1 MDTTRQDFIVGLVI
15 VGAIAVV
22 VGALLAT
29 SGWGERRYDLYLRAA
44 SAEGLT
50 ADSRVLLQGLEV
62 GRVARVSPRVDST
75 TRSVS
80 FVAKLSMIE
89 RFSGG
94 ADLRLP
100 AGTRA
105 RLEPASQISSAV
117 LIRLVLPDSTTR
129 GRGARLLAEGD
140 TIDSDRKVPV
150 MDQVAEVAQQ
160 LSKEVEEVLHRTHQ
174 SLEHV
179 DVILSQANGVLRDI
193 RPSVESTLVD
203 VAATMHH
210 VNTLVQR
217 LNPGLADSVSL
228 ALALSN
234 RVLLRVDSLAARTN
248 EMTTENRED
257 VRTAVANL
265 TQLTRQL
272 NHLAAEVSRRPY
284 RLLTG
289 EQIGEIHRA
298 TLSILEEVGVRVLI
312 RRTR

>member
-1 MDTTRQDFIVGLVI
+1 MDATRQDFIVGLVL

-50 ADSRVLLQGLEV
+50 ADSKVLLQGLEV

-75 TRSVS
+75 THGVA

-94 ADLRLP
+94 VDLRLP
-100 AGTRA
+100 AGTRGQ
-105 RLEPASQISSAV
+105 LEPASQISAAV
-117 LIRLVLPDSTTR
+117 LIRLVLPDSS
-129 GRGARLLAEGD
+129 GRPTRLLAEGD

-150 MDQVAEVAQQ
+150 LDQVAEVAQQ
-160 LSKEVEEVLHRTHQ
+160 LSKEVEQVLLRTHK

-179 DVILSQANGVLRDI
+179 DAILAQANGVLRDV
-193 RPSVESTLVD
+193 RPSVVGTMTDLSATLGR
-203 VAATMHH
+203 
-210 VNTLVQR
+210 VNKLVQR
-217 LNPGLADSVSL
+217 LDPGLADSVSG

-234 RVLLRVDSLAARTN
+234 RVLLRVDSLAAQASQ
-248 EMTTENRED
+248 MTAENRAD

-272 NHLAAEVSRRPY
+272 NHLAEEVSRRPY
-284 RLLTG
+284 RLVTG
-289 EQIGEIHRA
+289 VKPLVPDTARA
-298 TLSILEEVGVRVLI
+298 PDSTKSDPP
-312 RRTR
+312 

>member
-1 MDTTRQDFIVGLVI
+1 MRGSVDTTRQDFIVGLVI

-50 ADSRVLLQGLEV
+50 ADSKVLLQGLEV
-62 GRVARVSPRVDST
+62 GRVMRVSPRVDST
-75 TRSVS
+75 TRTVS

-100 AGTRA
+100 AGTRG
-105 RLEPASQISSAV
+105 RLEPASQISSTV
-117 LIRLVLPDSTTR
+117 LIRIVLPDSG
-129 GRGARLLAEGD
+129 GRAARLLAEGD

-160 LSKEVEEVLHRTHQ
+160 LSKEVQEVLHRTHQ
-174 SLEHV
+174 SLERV
-179 DVILSQANGVLRDI
+179 DAILAQANGVLKDI
-193 RPSVESTLVD
+193 RPSVETTLADVST
-203 VAATMHH
+203 TMNH
-210 VNTLVQR
+210 VNKLVQR
-217 LNPGLADSVSL
+217 LDPGLADSASR
-228 ALALSN
+228 AIALST
-234 RVLLRVDSLAARTN
+234 RIMLRVDSLAAQAGQ
-248 EMTTENRED
+248 MTTENRED
-257 VRTAVANL
+257 VRIAVANI

-272 NHLAAEVSRRPY
+272 NHLAEQVSRRPY

-289 EQIGEIHRA
+289 VKPLPSDSAPRA
-298 TLSILEEVGVRVLI
+298 GTQDSIP
-312 RRTR
+312 

>member
-1 MDTTRQDFIVGLVI
+1 MRGSVDTTRQDFIVGLVI

-50 ADSRVLLQGLEV
+50 ADSKVLLQGLEV
-62 GRVARVSPRVDST
+62 GRVMRVSPRVDST
-75 TRSVS
+75 TRTVS

-100 AGTRA
+100 AGTRG
-105 RLEPASQISSAV
+105 RLEPASQISSTV
-117 LIRLVLPDSTTR
+117 LIRIVLPDSG
-129 GRGARLLAEGD
+129 GRAARLLAEGD

-160 LSKEVEEVLHRTHQ
+160 LSKEVQEVLHRTHQ
-174 SLEHV
+174 SLERV
-179 DVILSQANGVLRDI
+179 DAILAQANGVLKDI
-193 RPSVESTLVD
+193 RPSVETTLADVST
-203 VAATMHH
+203 TMNH
-210 VNTLVQR
+210 VNKLVQR
-217 LNPGLADSVSL
+217 LDPGLADSVSH
-228 ALALSN
+228 AIALST
-234 RVLLRVDSLAARTN
+234 RIMLRVDSLAAQAGQ
-248 EMTTENRED
+248 MTSENRED
-257 VRTAVANL
+257 VRIAVANV

-272 NHLAAEVSRRPY
+272 NHLAEQLSRRPY

-289 EQIGEIHRA
+289 VKPLPSDSASRA
-298 TLSILEEVGVRVLI
+298 GTQDSIP
-312 RRTR
+312 

>member
-1 MDTTRQDFIVGLVI
+1 MRGPVDTTRQDFIVGLVI

-50 ADSRVLLQGLEV
+50 ADSKVLLQGLEV
-62 GRVARVSPRVDST
+62 GRVMRVSPRVDST
-75 TRSVS
+75 TRTVS

-100 AGTRA
+100 AGTRG
-105 RLEPASQISSAV
+105 RLESASQISSTV
-117 LIRLVLPDSTTR
+117 LIRIVLPDSG
-129 GRGARLLAEGD
+129 GRTARLLAEGD

-160 LSKEVEEVLHRTHQ
+160 LSKEVQEVLHRTHQ
-174 SLEHV
+174 SLERV
-179 DVILSQANGVLRDI
+179 DAILAQANGVLKDI
-193 RPSVESTLVD
+193 RPSVETTLADVST
-203 VAATMHH
+203 TMGH
-210 VNTLVQR
+210 VNKLVQR
-217 LNPGLADSVSL
+217 LDPGLADSVSR
-228 ALALSN
+228 AIALSTH
-234 RVLLRVDSLAARTN
+234 VLLRVDSLAAQAGQ
-248 EMTTENRED
+248 MTTENRED
-257 VRTAVANL
+257 VRIAVANL

-272 NHLAAEVSRRPY
+272 NHLAEQVSRRPY

-289 EQIGEIHRA
+289 VKP
-298 TLSILEEVGVRVLI
+298 LSSDSAPHAGTQDSIP
-312 RRTR
+312 

>member
-1 MDTTRQDFIVGLVI
+1 VDTTRQDFIVGLVI

-50 ADSRVLLQGLEV
+50 ADSKVLLQGLEV
-62 GRVARVSPRVDST
+62 GRVMRVSPRVDST
-75 TRSVS
+75 TRTVS

-100 AGTRA
+100 AGTRG
-105 RLEPASQISSAV
+105 RLEPASQISSTV
-117 LIRLVLPDSTTR
+117 LIRIVLPDSG
-129 GRGARLLAEGD
+129 GRAARLLAEGD

-160 LSKEVEEVLHRTHQ
+160 LSKEVQEVLHRTHQ
-174 SLEHV
+174 SLERV
-179 DVILSQANGVLRDI
+179 DAILAQANGVLKDI
-193 RPSVESTLVD
+193 RPSVETTLADVST
-203 VAATMHH
+203 TMGH
-210 VNTLVQR
+210 VNKLVQR
-217 LNPGLADSVSL
+217 LDPGLADSVSR
-228 ALALSN
+228 AIALST
-234 RVLLRVDSLAARTN
+234 RVLLRVDSLAAQAGQ
-248 EMTTENRED
+248 MTTENRED
-257 VRTAVANL
+257 VRIAVANL

-272 NHLAAEVSRRPY
+272 NHLAEQVSRRPY

-289 EQIGEIHRA
+289 VKPLPSDSAPRGGTQD
-298 TLSILEEVGVRVLI
+298 SIP
-312 RRTR
+312 

>member
-1 MDTTRQDFIVGLVI
+1 MRGSVDTTRQDFIVGLVI

-50 ADSRVLLQGLEV
+50 ADSKVLLQGLEV
-62 GRVARVSPRVDST
+62 GRVMRVSPRVDST
-75 TRSVS
+75 TRTVS

-100 AGTRA
+100 AGTRG
-105 RLEPASQISSAV
+105 RLEPASQISSTM
-117 LIRLVLPDSTTR
+117 LIRIVLPDSG
-129 GRGARLLAEGD
+129 GRTARLLAEGD

-160 LSKEVEEVLHRTHQ
+160 LSKEVQEVLHRTHQ
-174 SLEHV
+174 SLERV
-179 DVILSQANGVLRDI
+179 DAILAQANGVLKDI
-193 RPSVESTLVD
+193 RPSVETTLADVST
-203 VAATMHH
+203 TMGH
-210 VNTLVQR
+210 VNKLVQR
-217 LNPGLADSVSL
+217 LDPGLADSVSR
-228 ALALSN
+228 AIALST
-234 RVLLRVDSLAARTN
+234 RVLLRVDSLAAQAGQ
-248 EMTTENRED
+248 MTTENRED
-257 VRTAVANL
+257 VRSAVANI

-272 NHLAAEVSRRPY
+272 NHLAEQVSRRPY

-289 EQIGEIHRA
+289 VKP
-298 TLSILEEVGVRVLI
+298 LSSDSAPHGGAQDSIP
-312 RRTR
+312 

>member
-1 MDTTRQDFIVGLVI
+1 MRGSVDTTRQDFIVGLVI

-50 ADSRVLLQGLEV
+50 ADSKVLLQGLEV
-62 GRVARVSPRVDST
+62 GRVMRVSPRVDST
-75 TRSVS
+75 TRTVS

-100 AGTRA
+100 AGTRG
-105 RLEPASQISSAV
+105 RLEPASQISSTV
-117 LIRLVLPDSTTR
+117 LIRIVLPDSG
-129 GRGARLLAEGD
+129 GRTARLLAEGD

-160 LSKEVEEVLHRTHQ
+160 LSKEVQEVLHRTHQ
-174 SLEHV
+174 SLERV
-179 DVILSQANGVLRDI
+179 DAILAQANGVLKDI
-193 RPSVESTLVD
+193 RPSVETTLADVST
-203 VAATMHH
+203 TMGH
-210 VNTLVQR
+210 VNKLVQR
-217 LNPGLADSVSL
+217 LDPGLADSVSR
-228 ALALSN
+228 AIALST
-234 RVLLRVDSLAARTN
+234 RVLLRVDSLAAQAGQ
-248 EMTTENRED
+248 MTTENRED
-257 VRTAVANL
+257 VRIAVANL

-272 NHLAAEVSRRPY
+272 NHLAEQVSRRPY

-289 EQIGEIHRA
+289 VKPLPTDSAPRGGTQD
-298 TLSILEEVGVRVLI
+298 SIP
-312 RRTR
+312 

>member
-1 MDTTRQDFIVGLVI
+1 MRGSVDTTRQDFIVGLVI

-50 ADSRVLLQGLEV
+50 ADSKVLLQGLEV
-62 GRVARVSPRVDST
+62 GRVMRVSPRVDST
-75 TRSVS
+75 TRTVS

-100 AGTRA
+100 AGTRG
-105 RLEPASQISSAV
+105 RLEPASQISSTV
-117 LIRLVLPDSTTR
+117 LIRIVLPDSG
-129 GRGARLLAEGD
+129 GRTARLLAEGD

-160 LSKEVEEVLHRTHQ
+160 LSKEVQEVLHRTHQ
-174 SLEHV
+174 SLERV
-179 DVILSQANGVLRDI
+179 DAILAQANGVLKDI
-193 RPSVESTLVD
+193 RPSVETTLADVST
-203 VAATMHH
+203 TMGH
-210 VNTLVQR
+210 VNKLVQR
-217 LNPGLADSVSL
+217 LDPGLADSVSR
-228 ALALSN
+228 AIALST
-234 RVLLRVDSLAARTN
+234 RVLLRVDSLAAQAGQ
-248 EMTTENRED
+248 MTTENRED
-257 VRTAVANL
+257 VRIAVANL

-272 NHLAAEVSRRPY
+272 NHLAEQVSRRPY

-289 EQIGEIHRA
+289 VKPLPSDSAPRGGTQD
-298 TLSILEEVGVRVLI
+298 SIP
-312 RRTR
+312 

>member
-1 MDTTRQDFIVGLVI
+1 MDATRQDFVVGLVI

-50 ADSRVLLQGLEV
+50 ADSKVLLQGLEV
-62 GRVARVSPRVDST
+62 GRVVRVSPRVDST
-75 TRSVS
+75 TRTVS

-100 AGTRA
+100 AGTRG
-105 RLEPASQISSAV
+105 RLEPASQISATV
-117 LIRLVLPDSTTR
+117 LIRIVLPDSGAR
-129 GRGARLLAEGD
+129 AARLLAEGD

-150 MDQVAEVAQQ
+150 MDQVADVAQQ
-160 LSKEVEEVLHRTHQ
+160 LSKEVQDVLHSTHQ

-179 DVILSQANGVLRDI
+179 DALLAQANGVLKDI
-193 RPSVESTLVD
+193 RPSVETTLADVST
-203 VAATMHH
+203 TMAH
-210 VNTLVQR
+210 VNKLVQR
-217 LNPGLADSVSL
+217 LDPGLADSVSG

-234 RVLLRVDSLAARTN
+234 RILLRVDSLAAQASR
-248 EMTTENRED
+248 MTSENSAD
-257 VRTAVANL
+257 VRVAVANI

-272 NHLAAEVSRRPY
+272 NHLAEELSRRPY

-289 EQIGEIHRA
+289 VKPLPSDSAARNA
-298 TLSILEEVGVRVLI
+298 PPDSVP
-312 RRTR
+312 